1 MELTASQLT
10 ELLANLEALRV
21 ELENSLLAS
30 ASMSDRVELDQGA
43 VGRISRVDALQAQ
56 KLAQAGAQRSELRL
70 KQVLVAQQT
79 AARGEY
85 GVCKLCG
92 DDIGYPR
99 LEARPESPVCVDC
112 MRTIE
117 G

>member
-1 MELTASQLT
+1 MELTAAELE
-10 ELLANLEALRV
+10 ELLVDLAALRL
-21 ELENSLLAS
+21 ELETSLLAS
-30 ASMSDRVELDQGA
+30 ASMSDTVELDQGA
-43 VGRISRVDALQAQ
+43 VGRLSRVDALQAQ